1 MDKMLLRADDVKQI
15 LNVSKPMSYKVIRI
29 LNEEL
34 KKDGYLT
41 IQGRIP
47 VDYLATRY
55 KLDEEEIKKQVAI
68 IEK

>member
-1 MDKMLLRADDVKQI
+1 MLLRADDVKQI
-15 LNVSKPMSYKVIRI
+15 LNVSQAMSYKVIRI

-47 VDYLATRY
+47 ADYLATRY

>member
-1 MDKMLLRADDVKQI
+1 MLLRANDVKQI

-47 VDYLATRY
+47 ADYLATRY

>member
-1 MDKMLLRADDVKQI
+1 MLLRADDVKQI

>member
-1 MDKMLLRADDVKQI
+1 MLLRADDVKQI

-47 VDYLATRY
+47 ADYLATRY